1 MKSLTIGHRIYLLAG
16 LLCAIIAGLSL
27 FSIVTLNRLRATS
40 ENVTQD
46 ALPGLASA
54 AVANEAQSRAQL
66 WLARYLRTE
75 TAAQRAAIKQE
86 LDKIGTQISDAV
98 ERFKGTIH
106 SSEEQSLF
114 DRFNAARVDYRKA
127 RDQFYELMESDRAAA
142 EAAASGAMAAAYN
155 DYLKVGNELFA
166 YNENAARQEA
176 ETLRRDVTR
185 ANTILVFLA
194 LGTVLAGVALS
205 LFIVRRINHALT
217 EVVDTVS
224 AGSDQIASA
233 SGQVSATSQ
242 SLAEGSSEQAA
253 SLEESS
259 ASLEEMSSMTK
270 RSADNA
276 QQAKTSAAQT
286 RDSADRGAGEMASMQ
301 KAMEGI
307 QTASTDIA
315 KILKTIDEIAFQT
328 NILALNAA
336 VEAARAGEAGMG
348 FAVVADEVRALAQRC
363 AAAAK
368 ETAVKIDESVSKSQQ
383 GVAISN
389 GVARSFGEIQT
400 QIRHLDELVVEMANA
415 SKEQS
420 QGIQQVATA
429 VSQMDKVTQSNASN
443 AEETAAAAEELN
455 AQAALLKEAVGNLQR
470 LAGAGARATA
480 RAADRTSAPAHGA
493 VSSPRQQP
501 GRAAAP
507 VVVRANGVQASA
519 GGASA
524 DGDFFR
530 RS

>member
-1 MKSLTIGHRIYLLAG
+1 MKTLTIGKRIYILAG

-27 FSIVTLNRLRATS
+27 FSIVTLNRLRSTS

-54 AVANEAQSRAQL
+54 AIANEAQSRAQL

-75 TAAQRAAIKQE
+75 TSAQRAAIKQE

-98 ERFKGTIH
+98 ERFKATIH
-106 SSEEQSLF
+106 SSEEQALF
-114 DRFNAARVDYRKA
+114 DRFNAARTNYRQA
-127 RDQFYELMESDRAAA
+127 RDRFYELMESDRAAA
-142 EAAASGAMAAAYN
+142 EATANGAMTAAYN
-155 DYLKVGNELFA
+155 DYVKVGNELFA
-166 YNENAARQEA
+166 HNENAAEQEA
-176 ETLRRDVTR
+176 ETLRRDVAR

-205 LFIVRRINHALT
+205 LFIVRKINHALA

-276 QQAKTSAAQT
+276 QQAKASAAQT

-336 VEAARAGEAGMG
+336 VEAARAGEAGAG

-400 QIRHLDELVVEMANA
+400 QIRQLDELVVEMANA
-415 SKEQS
+415 SREQS

-455 AQAALLKEAVGNLQR
+455 AQAALLKEAVSNLQR
-470 LAGAGARATA
+470 LAGSGGRTPARTVEPPSA
-480 RAADRTSAPAHGA
+480 RSPGSS
-493 VSSPRQQP
+493 VSRRP
-501 GRAAAP
+501 AP
-507 VVVRANGVQASA
+507 VVVRGNGVAA
-519 GGASA
+519 GNGSPADGAS
-524 DGDFFR
+524 FQ